1 MNWDMAKLIELGI
14 KEEFFV
20 MNEFTL
26 QQLQDMV
33 KGLLYLRERYPDFW
47 EQKRDELVA
56 GHRTGRIEKSEL
68 RHGKAV

>member
-1 MNWDMAKLIELGI
+1 MNWDMAKLIELGM

-20 MNEFTL
+20 MNEFTS

-33 KGLLYLRERYPDFW
+33 KGLLYLREKYPDFW

-56 GHRTGRIEKSEL
+56 SYKAEKSGL

>member
-20 MNEFTL
+20 MTEFTS

-33 KGLLYLRERYPDFW
+33 KGLLYLREKYPDFW

-56 GHRTGRIEKSEL
+56 GYGAEKSGL